1 MISSKCK
8 IILIGDSGVGK
19 TSLIKSYLGYEFNK
33 SLPNTI
39 GCEYNSKTINI
50 DGFTIE
56 LCIWD
61 TAGQETFRSIV
72 ASYFRNVHGV
82 LLVFDLTKKNSF
94 DSIPNWIKTFH
105 EKSNFETDF
114 VLIGNKSDLE
124 SSEINQSDIQNL
136 ANSHHC
142 EYFETSALNGSNV
155 EAAFSFL
162 AKQIINRL
170 GTKFT
175 EHTTTPTPEPSS
187 RKQCCK

>member
-136 ANSHHC
+136 ANSYHWNILKLQRLT
-142 EYFETSALNGSNV
+142 EVTWKLL
-155 EAAFSFL
+155 FL
-162 AKQIINRL
+162 FLPNKLSI
-170 GTKFT
+170 G
-175 EHTTTPTPEPSS
+175 
-187 RKQCCK
+187 